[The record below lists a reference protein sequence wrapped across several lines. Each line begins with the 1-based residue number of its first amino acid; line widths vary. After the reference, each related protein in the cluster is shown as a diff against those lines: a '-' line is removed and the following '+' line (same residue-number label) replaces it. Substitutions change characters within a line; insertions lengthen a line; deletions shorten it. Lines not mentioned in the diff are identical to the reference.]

1 MENGTLADD
10 ALDPQMIERWRVLL
24 ADDADDLSDEDVDRL
39 RRHADVLARVI
50 IDVFLDQMTPQ
61 E

>member
-1 MENGTLADD
+1 MENGNLADD
-10 ALDPQMIERWRVLL
+10 ALDPQMIERWRGLL
-24 ADDADDLSDEDVDRL
+24 ADDADGLSDEDVDRL

-50 IDVFLDQMTPQ
+50 IDVFLDQMTAQ